1 MTAQIINLKSIR
13 KRKARAER
21 EATADANRLKHGRS
35 KHEREHQEAQRSLDD
50 RHLDAHERDT

>member
-21 EATADANRLKHGRS
+21 EAAADANRLKHGRS
-35 KHEREHQEAQRSLDD
+35 KQDRERQEAQRRLDD
-50 RHLDAHERDT
+50 RHLDGHERDD

>member
-35 KHEREHQEAQRSLDD
+35 KHERQHQEAQRSLDD